1 MLKIQDIADKVGV
14 SRTTVS
20 NVIHGKTKK
29 VSQETI
35 KKISDILNKEGYVP
49 NKMPMIFSEKASKII
64 GLVLGFDVAHGRH
77 ALKDFFIGE
86 FLAGTQISAQKAGYY
101 IMLIDG
107 SDIEKIIN
115 IASRWNIDGLIILGF
130 NQDKYNALKR
140 MLNKNM
146 VLIDAYP
153 SKDYDYTFVN
163 VGIDDFSGGEQ
174 IGKHLLENGFSNAL
188 FLAETTVDSDYYRW
202 LGFKKAMESKGNFC
216 NKSRYIIIPSDEELR
231 YKFYKQNLSLFLQ
244 AGALAFSSDIT
255 AIEAINYFQDNG
267 ISVPNKISVTG
278 FDDCFYSSLL
288 RPRLTTIHQDISEK
302 ARLSVEI
309 LIKMINNVPI
319 EKLDNKNSVKLIC
332 RQSVKI
338 NKI

>member
-35 KKISDILNKEGYVP
+35 KKISDILTEEGYVP

-64 GLVLGFDVAHGRH
+64 GIVLGFDIAHGRH

-101 IMLIDG
+101 IMIIDG
-107 SDIEKIIN
+107 SEIEKIAD

-130 NQDKYNALKR
+130 NQDKYNSLKR
-140 MLNKNM
+140 ILNKNM
-146 VLIDAYP
+146 VLVDAYS
-153 SKDYDYTFVN
+153 SKNCDYNFVN

-174 IGKHLLENGFSNAL
+174 IGKHLLENGFLKAL
-188 FLAETTVDSDYYRW
+188 FMAETKVDSDYYRW
-202 LGFKKAMESKGNFC
+202 LGFKKAMESKGDFC
-216 NKSRYIIIPSDEELR
+216 SKSRYIIIPSDEKQR
-231 YKFYKQNLSLFLQ
+231 YKFYKQNLSLFLK

-267 ISVPNKISVTG
+267 ISVPNQISITG
-278 FDDCFYSSLL
+278 FDDCFYASLL
-288 RPRLTTIHQDISEK
+288 RPRLTTVHQDIGEK
-302 ARLSVEI
+302 ARLSIEI
-309 LIKMINNVPI
+309 LIKMINNMPI
-319 EKLDNKNSVKLIC
+319 DKADNKNPVYLVC